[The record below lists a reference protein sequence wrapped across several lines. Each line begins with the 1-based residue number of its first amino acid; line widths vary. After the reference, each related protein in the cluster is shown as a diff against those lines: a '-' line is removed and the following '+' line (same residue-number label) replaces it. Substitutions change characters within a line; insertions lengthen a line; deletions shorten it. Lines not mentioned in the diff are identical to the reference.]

1 MKGKWEI
8 ASALDEVFN
17 AFINEKVTK
26 GEAMDLVDDIIN
38 DITHGPAKV
47 WAAIMSERY
56 FRRDAPFYKT
66 ARRKDEDE
74 E

>member
-26 GEAMDLVDDIIN
+26 GEALDLVEDIIK

-56 FRRDAPFYKT
+56 FQGK
-66 ARRKDEDE
+66 
-74 E
+74 